1 MRQLLGNIGGIKS
14 AKPQIMHQ
22 GYSSPKTTLVLNGY
36 IFIWNEDIQNCFSAR
51 CRQQLYG
58 TYCTF
63 FRYKF

>member
-1 MRQLLGNIGGIKS
+1 
-14 AKPQIMHQ
+14 MHIEYKFATLISDDNVSPY
-22 GYSSPKTTLVLNGY
+22 GYSAPKTTLVLNSY
-36 IFIWNEDIQNCFSAR
+36 IFILNEDVQKCFSAR